1 MNAQKPTVLLL
12 IQKFSKKAIQI
23 GTRCALQTWLAMLGC
38 CMVSCKSSVDLRT
51 ARLPES
57 RGFHEEP
64 LRFERWSYLYTDEDS
79 HYLRYRW
86 HVGSRIWSRDLRV
99 SRAECPLG
107 SVSQVYKADFQREV
121 ALRPQT
127 KNGAWVGFVRREAPR
142 DLWIT
147 TRGRMQVSPI
157 ASDMIDSLIEEA
169 DMQSREQSDPDTDGR
184 FTASSGSK

>member
-1 MNAQKPTVLLL
+1 MPIRHHFVQGMLL
-12 IQKFSKKAIQI
+12 AI
-23 GTRCALQTWLAMLGC
+23 A
-38 CMVSCKSSVDLRT
+38 SCSAISCTTSVDLRT

-57 RGFHEEP
+57 RGFHERP
-64 LRFERWSYLYTDEDS
+64 LRFERWSYLYTDGDS

-86 HVGSRIWSRDLRV
+86 HEESRIRSRDLRV
-99 SRAECPLG
+99 SRAECPLRAVRLA
-107 SVSQVYKADFQREV
+107 SKADNPHEV

-127 KNGAWVGFVRREAPR
+127 KNGAWVGFVRREEPR

-169 DMQSREQSDPDTDGR
+169 DMQSREQSDQDTDGR
-184 FTASSGSK
+184 PAASSGSK